1 MVRWVIVGINDRK
14 EPRYPVELPVLLKIG
29 GRGAERVT
37 RDVSFAGIFV
47 CTEPAPPGAAPIP
60 ELALRQLVGI
70 TLLLPPHAKRID
82 VAATVVHRQ
91 KQPNRAGVGLRF
103 YGMAGDDLAAWEQ
116 FVARLRDDFP
126 TMTGRATTLLAGEQ
140 VDPLVRRRPEQVA
153 ALKVAVPTVAEL
165 ERLLELEARDQRI
178 FVSSGEIAVEAGAEL
193 GLWLVHPDSEDLF
206 ELACRVERVVHEH
219 GIRGLGLALVD
230 FDEERRQR
238 LREFID
244 DGLEVL
250 FDDDELFD
258 EELSSPPPATVRID
272 DPHAYVLAQE
282 AAALAA
288 EREGEEP

>member
-1 MVRWVIVGINDRK
+1 M
-14 EPRYPVELPVLLKIG
+14 LLKVG
-29 GRGAERVT
+29 GHGAERVT

-47 CTEPAPPGAAPIP
+47 CTEPAPRGALPIP

-116 FVARLRDDFP
+116 FVSRLRDDFP
-126 TMTGRATTLLAGEQ
+126 TMTGRATTLLSGEH

-153 ALKVAVPTVAEL
+153 ALRIAVPTVAEL
-165 ERLLELEARDQRI
+165 ERLLELDRSNPRI
-178 FVSSGEIAVEAGAEL
+178 FVLSHEPIDAGAEL
-193 GLWLVHPDSEDLF
+193 GLWLVHPDSEELF
-206 ELACRVERVVHEH
+206 ELACRVDRVVHEH
-219 GIRGLGLALVD
+219 GIRGLGLELVD
-230 FDEERRQR
+230 LDEERRQR

-250 FDDDELFD
+250 FDDNDLFD

-288 EREGEEP
+288 ERDGDEP

>member
-14 EPRYPVELPVLLKIG
+14 EPRYPVELPVLIKLG
-29 GRGAERVT
+29 GHGAERLT

-47 CTEPAPPGAAPIP
+47 CTEPPPPGAGPMP
-60 ELALRQLVGI
+60 ELALRQLIGI

-91 KQPNRAGVGLRF
+91 RQPHRAGVGLRF
-103 YGMAGDDLAAWEQ
+103 YGMAGDDLHAWEQ

-126 TMTGRATTLLAGEQ
+126 TMTGRAVTQLSGEH

-165 ERLLELEARDQRI
+165 ERLLELDQADPRL
-178 FVSSGEIAVEAGAEL
+178 FVLSHEEVELGAEL

-230 FDEERRQR
+230 LDEERRQR